1 MLYKGGAPAVGALLL
16 IRHLPMGKKLIYSP
30 RGPVGDFSD
39 TEAMRE
45 FSAQLKKYAKKIGA
59 IAVKADP
66 FVIRENYEGQNAA
79 DFGNSFDE
87 TISVMQECGFV
98 HRGLSTDINAYFQPR
113 FNMAIPLFN
122 ENGPIDSAGF
132 LKAVPKKTRY
142 YMGSFH
148 NSKGIEFIK
157 ADPDDDL
164 SEFVRLLGQTEKRQG
179 ISLRNEEYFK
189 KIRHAFGDRAVI
201 YYARMHLDR
210 YVEYL
215 EGLIAKK
222 QNIPENTRKLDEA
235 KALIE
240 EKGNTVNLAA
250 SLVIMPDPQAKLKIA
265 EYLYA
270 GSDLSVLSTLC
281 ASVGLIYAGV
291 CDSIDAGCDYFNL
304 GGVDGSFEDHLSKF
318 KIKFV
323 PHIFEYVGEF
333 DMPVDKVMYLGF
345 EKLLPMAKKA
355 IKKIKK

>member
-1 MLYKGGAPAVGALLL
+1 MAEYNFKTGVSAGEYRAFLNSSPAYCFTQLPEWSEVKDNWAHDICMLYKDGVPAVGALLL
-16 IRHLPMGKKLIYSP
+16 IRHLPLGKKLIYSP
-30 RGPVGDFSD
+30 RGPVGDFGD
-39 TEAMRE
+39 REAMRE
-45 FSAQLKKYAKKIGA
+45 FAAELKKYAKKIGA
-59 IAVKADP
+59 IAVKIDP
-66 FVIRENYEGQNAA
+66 FVIRENYENQKAA

-87 TISVMQECGFV
+87 TVSVMQECGFI
-98 HRGLSTDINAYFQPR
+98 HRGFSLDINAYFQPR
-113 FNMAIPLFN
+113 FNMAVPLFN

-235 KALIE
+235 RTLIE
-240 EKGNTVNLAA
+240 EK
-250 SLVIMPDPQAKLKIA
+250 
-265 EYLYA
+265 
-270 GSDLSVLSTLC
+270 
-281 ASVGLIYAGV
+281 
-291 CDSIDAGCDYFNL
+291 
-304 GGVDGSFEDHLSKF
+304 
-318 KIKFV
+318 
-323 PHIFEYVGEF
+323 
-333 DMPVDKVMYLGF
+333 
-345 EKLLPMAKKA
+345 A
-355 IKKIKK
+355 IR